1 MGYDIGN
8 VMANLMFAWV
18 NADAT
23 MSTGAEKDTYMDWLQ
38 STMVEVIDL
47 FRRSFKCLE
56 YSCDRNH
63 GEGGRLKYIY
73 NH

>member
-23 MSTGAEKDTYMDWLQ
+23 MSAGAEKDTYMDWLQ
-38 STMVEVIDL
+38 STMIEVIDYL
-47 FRRSFKCLE
+47 RRSF
-56 YSCDRNH
+56 
-63 GEGGRLKYIY
+63 
-73 NH
+73 

>member
-23 MSTGAEKDTYMDWLQ
+23 MSAGAERYVYGLVT
-38 STMVEVIDL
+38 IDNN
-47 FRRSFKCLE
+47 RG
-56 YSCDRNH
+56 N
-63 GEGGRLKYIY
+63 
-73 NH
+73 

>member
-1 MGYDIGN
+1 MDQWADIGN

-23 MSTGAEKDTYMDWLQ
+23 MSAGAKKDMYMDWLQ

-47 FRRSFKCLE
+47 FKKKFL
-56 YSCDRNH
+56 DA
-63 GEGGRLKYIY
+63 
-73 NH
+73 

>member
-23 MSTGAEKDTYMDWLQ
+23 MSAGAEKDTYMDWLQ
-38 STMVEVIDL
+38 STMIEVMIYL
-47 FRRSFKCLE
+47 RRSFRCLE
-56 YSCDRNH
+56 YSCDRDY
-63 GEGGRLKYIY
+63 GERRRL
-73 NH
+73 